1 MYPTQELERLAS
13 LGVYLYQ
20 THQLL
25 DLVMLQWLEQMRRD
39 GDLEH
44 TLSAGVRTPFQFLQF
59 INNRILLYRVDTFS
73 NVTHALWLEPC
84 MGSVF
89 LSYYVRPEARV
100 DHKSELLFL
109 YDCIDAV
116 FAAGD
121 VNTICGF
128 IQHRQ
133 TDDET
138 RRFIRLHERL
148 GYTYSGRVEKFFDG
162 RDCHVVAMTREAW
175 EANDGR
181 FKRAWRRARS
191 ASESEQPNAHVARI
205 GDGQLNRAGTAGSN
219 DAWDIG
225 KQASNGSHAGPV
237 IDGGW
242 RL

>member
-1 MYPTQELERLAS
+1 MYPTQELERLAN
-13 LGVYLYQ
+13 LGVHLYQ
-20 THQLL
+20 SHAML
-25 DLVMLQWLEQMRRD
+25 DYVMLQWLEQMRKD

-44 TLSAGVRTPFQFLQF
+44 TLSAGVRTPFQFLAF
-59 INNRILLYRVDTFS
+59 INNRILLYRMDTFS

-89 LSYYVRPEARV
+89 LSYYVRPESRV

-109 YDCIDAV
+109 YDCIEAI
-116 FAAGD
+116 FATGD
-121 VNTICGF
+121 VNAICGF

-133 TDDET
+133 TDEAT

-175 EANDGR
+175 EGNDGR

-191 ASESEQPNAHVARI
+191 ASGGEQPNAHVAGI
-205 GDGQLNRAGTAGSN
+205 GNGQPNGTGAASSF
-219 DAWDIG
+219 DAREPG
-225 KQASNGSHAGPV
+225 VEASNGSYIGPL